1 MKAMTNIC
9 RCTCCSIWVGLGRNG
24 VEYPYALR
32 PSVLA
37 EIDAVDDILCI
48 TCANALSISIRGQ
61 PLEYA
66 DFDPAG
72 YSYDDTAI
80 DLPES
85 WLSTLHPVYR
95 AALLRGS
102 PTK

>member
-1 MKAMTNIC
+1 MAKIC
-9 RCTCCSIWVGLGRNG
+9 RCTCCSVCMGLGRNG
-24 VEYPYALR
+24 QEYPYALR

-48 TCANALSISIRGQ
+48 TCANALSIDMRGK
-61 PLEYA
+61 PLEHA

-72 YSYDDTAI
+72 YSYDDSTI
-80 DLPES
+80 DLPET
-85 WLSTLHPVYR
+85 WLVTLHPEYR

-102 PTK
+102 PKK